1 LKNEE
6 NVLRLEQMLNQMLV
20 VRQFDGPDYAIK
32 IVYGSSMTINLKLM
46 NNICINRNMRIQFI
60 QN

>member
-1 LKNEE
+1 
-6 NVLRLEQMLNQMLV
+6 MLNQMLV
-20 VRQFDGPDYAIK
+20 LRQFDGPGDAIK
-32 IVYGSSMTINLKLM
+32 IVYGSSLILNLKLM